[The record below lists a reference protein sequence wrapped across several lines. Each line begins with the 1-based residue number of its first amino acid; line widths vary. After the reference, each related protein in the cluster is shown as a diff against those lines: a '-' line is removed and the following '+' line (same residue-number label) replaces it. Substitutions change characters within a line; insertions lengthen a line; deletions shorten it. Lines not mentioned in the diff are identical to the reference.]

1 METNNPVFL
10 FPEEFLSEDHKIEY
24 SFQAKEK
31 ETYYVCDFPMQSRI
45 RQIIEFSS
53 LSGASRKFYMKD
65 PEHTCVFYRMTDSAD
80 SLQKLSELPIQDP
93 VEISADS
100 PQKFR
105 KLSELDIVKSLGELG
120 TLEFSDFEKN
130 FDFENSQPE

>member
-65 PEHTCVFYRMTDSAD
+65 PEHTCVFYRMTESAN
-80 SLQKLSELPIQDP
+80 SLKKLSELPIQDP

-100 PQKFR
+100 LQ
-105 KLSELDIVKSLGELG
+105 KLSELDIVKSLEELKS
-120 TLEFSDFEKN
+120 LEFSDFEKN